1 MWLAVILLFEK
12 FFNSWLID
20 VKQSFVHL
28 LCVTNHRV
36 RLLTFY
42 EAGAQNPINRIV
54 HFMPIQHILREGGK
68 RFSRVDAV
76 VALVCGEVLFRLSVA
91 KFT

>member
-1 MWLAVILLFEK
+1 MSFEK

-20 VKQSFVHL
+20 VKRSFVHL